1 MSLAD
6 TIRSDWDKIFTGTLD
21 FGKFLSSISAAD
33 GEPKCID
40 AWLPDSTDMLPTKQG
55 SGNSA
60 TSIRMV
66 PRIKVK
72 TERNWIRGEIKKWF
86 EEHLEEIQNKV
97 TPYLPSDKDE
107 VYNWEIFEKVMSG
120 TGLPS
125 LLVTA
130 TKEGG
135 NKDRP
140 AFRFLVQPKGL
151 TAGAGGQREDPHEL
165 MTAILIRLQKKVV
178 LGNIN
183 RKKDDKRHEAYKE
196 LVDELAANA
205 NKVVGGSGLNG
216 FYIDGSA
223 KNEPDLVNLAK
234 ALSVSNFILQK
245 IGKNATVNA
254 VWQTG
259 KQWANEIS
267 KFNPDSK
274 DIKNYNSSDIIV
286 KFTTTGSKGGVH
298 YWGISLK
305 KKGITDAEPTLLNK
319 PLMGSRGFIS
329 KKMEKADRDV
339 VDNAKKDF
347 FVRAIQRKLNGENLY
362 KGKNV
367 STMSLK
373 DVLKTAN
380 SLFLDSNEKSDML
393 TGRGE
398 YRGIKNTY
406 FEALHIAFM
415 GVVGHNAA
423 GKVVNKNKAEE
434 FSKEFMDLI
443 FKINMDQYVNDANF
457 HFSLITG
464 VGDYKSSK
472 VMQVKPPIEK
482 EGRTTSEIF
491 KNLWEDPENVSYRFI
506 PGRANSGAKKMAFEE
521 GATAAKLFYELKIGP
536 PRNEHSIVM
545 LEVRYKGALTS
556 EPQFQV
562 FMSTRPN
569 SFSALYKK
577 VAKAKGS
584 SIRRW

>member
-6 TIRSDWDKIFTGTLD
+6 TIRSDWGKIFTGTLD

>member
-6 TIRSDWDKIFTGTLD
+6 TVRSDWDKIFTGSLD

-33 GEPKCID
+33 GEPRCID

-66 PRIKVK
+66 PRIKVR

-151 TAGAGGQREDPHEL
+151 TAGDGGKREDPHEL

-347 FVRAIQRKLNGENLY
+347 FVRAIRRKLNGGNLY

-367 STMSLK
+367 SAMSLK

-423 GKVVNKNKAEE
+423 GRVVNKKKAEE

-491 KNLWEDPENVSYRFI
+491 KKIWEDPENVSYRFI

-545 LEVRYKGALTS
+545 L
-556 EPQFQV
+556 
-562 FMSTRPN
+562 
-569 SFSALYKK
+569 
-577 VAKAKGS
+577 
-584 SIRRW
+584 

>member
-6 TIRSDWDKIFTGTLD
+6 TIRSDWGKIFTGTLD

-347 FVRAIQRKLNGENLY
+347 FVRAIQRKLNGGNLY

>member
-6 TIRSDWDKIFTGTLD
+6 TVRSDWDKIFTGSLD

-33 GEPKCID
+33 GEPRCID

-66 PRIKVK
+66 PRIKVR

-151 TAGAGGQREDPHEL
+151 TAGDGGKREDPHEL

-347 FVRAIQRKLNGENLY
+347 FVRAIRRKLNGGNLY

-367 STMSLK
+367 SAMSLK

-423 GKVVNKNKAEE
+423 GRVVNKKKAEE

-491 KNLWEDPENVSYRFI
+491 KKIWEDPENVSYRFI

-562 FMSTRPN
+562 FMSTRSN

>member
-40 AWLPDSTDMLPTKQG
+40 AWLSDSTDMLPDKGTGVNK
-55 SGNSA
+55 
-60 TSIRMV
+60 TTVRMV

-107 VYNWEIFEKVMSG
+107 VYNWEVWENKVSG
-120 TGLPS
+120 TGLLS

-135 NKDRP
+135 NRSRP
-140 AFRFLVQPKGL
+140 AFKFLVQPKGL
-151 TAGAGGQREDPHEL
+151 TAGAGGQREDPHES

-319 PLMGSRGFIS
+319 PLMGARGFIS

-347 FVRAIQRKLNGENLY
+347 FVRAIQRKLNGGNLY

-367 STMSLK
+367 SAMSLK

-423 GKVVNKNKAEE
+423 GRVVNKKKAEE

-491 KNLWEDPENVSYRFI
+491 KKIWEDPENVSYRFI

-562 FMSTRPN
+562 FMSTRSN

>member
-6 TIRSDWDKIFTGTLD
+6 TIRSNWDNIFTGDLD
-21 FGKFLSSISAAD
+21 FKKFLESISAAD
-33 GEPKCID
+33 GQPRCID
-40 AWLPDSTDMLPTKQG
+40 EWLTNSEDMLPSKGTGTNQ
-55 SGNSA
+55 S
-60 TSIRMV
+60 TVRMV

-72 TERNWIRGEIKKWF
+72 TERNWIRGEIKDWF
-86 EEHLEEIQNKV
+86 EKNLELLQNRVTSYLPRDKGEVYVWEVKEKKV
-97 TPYLPSDKDE
+97 T
-107 VYNWEIFEKVMSG
+107 G
-120 TGLPS
+120 TGLLS
-125 LLVTA
+125 LVVTA
-130 TKEGG
+130 TKEGST
-135 NKDRP
+135 NPTFK
-140 AFRFLVQPKGL
+140 FLIQPKGL
-151 TAGAGGQREDPHEL
+151 TAGAAGQREDPHEL

-178 LGNIN
+178 LSNIN
-183 RKKDDKRHEAYKE
+183 RKADAKRQEAYKE
-196 LVDELAANA
+196 LVDDLYQNA
-205 NKVVGGSGLNG
+205 NKVIGGSGLAG
-216 FYIDGSA
+216 FYIDPPTN
-223 KNEPDLVNLAK
+223 NEPDLVNLAK

-245 IGKNATVNA
+245 IGRNATVNE

-267 KFNPDSK
+267 RFNPDSK

-286 KFTTTGSKGGVH
+286 KFTTTGPKGGVH

-319 PLMGSRGFIS
+319 PLMGAKGFIA
-329 KKMEKADRDV
+329 KKMSQEERGI
-339 VDNAKKDF
+339 VDAAKKDF
-347 FVRAIQRKLNGENLY
+347 FVRAIKRKLGGVIY
-362 KGKNV
+362 KNKDVGK
-367 STMSLK
+367 MSLK

-380 SLFLDSNEKSDML
+380 SLFIEKIDKNNML

-398 YRGIKNTY
+398 YSGIKNTY
-406 FEALHIAFM
+406 FEALHKAFM
-415 GVVGHNAA
+415 SVVGHDEK
-423 GKVVNKNKAEE
+423 GKVINKNKAEE
-434 FSKEFMDLI
+434 FCKDFMDLI
-443 FKINMDQYVNDANF
+443 FKINMDQYISDANF

-491 KNLWEDPENVSYRFI
+491 KKLWEDPENVNYRFI
-506 PGRANSGAKKMAFEE
+506 PGGANSGVKKMAFEE
-521 GATAAKLFYELKIGP
+521 GAEAAKLFYELKIGP
-536 PRNEHSIVM
+536 PGNEHSIVM

-577 VAKAKGS
+577 VAKQKGS
-584 SIRRW
+584 KIRRW

>member
-40 AWLPDSTDMLPTKQG
+40 AWLSDSTDMLPDKGTGVNK
-55 SGNSA
+55 
-60 TSIRMV
+60 TTVRMV

-107 VYNWEIFEKVMSG
+107 VYNWEVWENKVSG
-120 TGLPS
+120 TGLLS

-135 NKDRP
+135 NRSRP
-140 AFRFLVQPKGL
+140 AFKFLVQPKGL

-319 PLMGSRGFIS
+319 PLMGARGFIS
-329 KKMEKADRDV
+329 KKMEKADRDM

-347 FVRAIQRKLNGENLY
+347 FVRAIQRKLNGGNLY

-491 KNLWEDPENVSYRFI
+491 KELWKDPENVSYRFI

>member
-6 TIRSDWDKIFTGTLD
+6 TVRSDWDKIFTGSLD

-33 GEPKCID
+33 GEPRCID

-183 RKKDDKRHEAYKE
+183 RKKDDKRQEAYKE

-319 PLMGSRGFIS
+319 PLMGARGFIS

-347 FVRAIQRKLNGENLY
+347 FVRAIQRKLNGGNLY

-367 STMSLK
+367 SAMSLK

-423 GKVVNKNKAEE
+423 GRVVNKKKAEE

-491 KNLWEDPENVSYRFI
+491 KKIWEDPENVSYRFI

-562 FMSTRPN
+562 FMSTRSN

>member
-40 AWLPDSTDMLPTKQG
+40 AWLSDSTDMLPDKGTGVNK
-55 SGNSA
+55 
-60 TSIRMV
+60 TTVRMV

-107 VYNWEIFEKVMSG
+107 VYNWEVWENKVSG
-120 TGLPS
+120 TGLLS

-135 NKDRP
+135 NRSRP
-140 AFRFLVQPKGL
+140 AFKFLVQPKGL
-151 TAGAGGQREDPHEL
+151 TAGAAGQREDPHEL

-183 RKKDDKRHEAYKE
+183 RKKDDKRQEAYKE

-319 PLMGSRGFIS
+319 PLMGARGFIS
-329 KKMEKADRDV
+329 KKMEKADRDM

-347 FVRAIQRKLNGENLY
+347 FVRAIQRKLNGGNLY

-423 GKVVNKNKAEE
+423 GKVVNKKKAEE

-536 PRNEHSIVM
+536 PRKEHSIVM

-562 FMSTRPN
+562 FMSTRSN

>member
-6 TIRSDWDKIFTGTLD
+6 TIRSDWDTIFTGDLD
-21 FGKFLSSISAAD
+21 FAKFLASISAAD
-33 GEPKCID
+33 GEPRCID
-40 AWLPDSTDMLPTKQG
+40 AWLPDSTDMLPNKGTG
-55 SGNSA
+55 VNN
-60 TSIRMV
+60 TTVRMV

-72 TERNWIRGEIKKWF
+72 TERNWVRGEIKKWF

-97 TPYLPSDKDE
+97 TPYLPSDKDQ
-107 VYNWEIFEKVMSG
+107 VYNWEVFEKKTSG
-120 TGLPS
+120 TGLLS
-125 LLVTA
+125 LFVTA

-135 NKDRP
+135 SRDRA
-140 AFRFLVQPKGL
+140 AFKFLVQPKGL
-151 TAGAGGQREDPHEL
+151 TAGAAGQREDPHEL

-183 RKKDDKRHEAYKE
+183 RKADSKRQEAYKE
-196 LVDELAANA
+196 LVDELASNA
-205 NKVVGGSGLNG
+205 NKVVGGSGLSG
-216 FYIDGSA
+216 FYIDPP
-223 KNEPDLVNLAK
+223 KNEEPDLVNLAK

-259 KQWANEIS
+259 KQWATEIS

-286 KFTTTGSKGGVH
+286 KFTTSGSKGGVH

-319 PLMGSRGFIS
+319 PLMGTRGFIS
-329 KKMEKADRDV
+329 KKMDKADRDV
-339 VDNAKKDF
+339 VDAAKKDF
-347 FVRAIQRKLNGENLY
+347 FVKAIQRKLNGGNLY
-362 KGKNV
+362 KGKSV
-367 STMSLK
+367 SAMNLK

-380 SLFLDSNEKSDML
+380 SLFLDSNDKSDML

-406 FEALHIAFM
+406 FEALHTAFM
-415 GVVGHNAA
+415 GVVGHDSN
-423 GKVVNKNKAEE
+423 GRVVNKKKAED

-536 PRNEHSIVM
+536 PKKEHSIVM

>member
-6 TIRSDWDKIFTGTLD
+6 TVRSDWDKIFTGSLD

-33 GEPKCID
+33 GEPRCID

-135 NKDRP
+135 NRSRP
-140 AFRFLVQPKGL
+140 AFKFLVQPKGL
-151 TAGAGGQREDPHEL
+151 TAGAAGQREDPHEL

-319 PLMGSRGFIS
+319 PLMGARGFIS

-347 FVRAIQRKLNGENLY
+347 FVRAIQRKLNGGNLY

-367 STMSLK
+367 SAMSLK

-415 GVVGHNAA
+415 SVVGHNAA
-423 GKVVNKNKAEE
+423 GKVVNKKKAEE

-491 KNLWEDPENVSYRFI
+491 KKLWEDPENVSYRFI

>member
-6 TIRSDWDKIFTGTLD
+6 TIRSDWGKIFTGTLD

-305 KKGITDAEPTLLNK
+305 KRGITDAEPTLLNK

>member
-40 AWLPDSTDMLPTKQG
+40 AWLSDSTDMLPDKGTGVNK
-55 SGNSA
+55 
-60 TSIRMV
+60 TTVRMV

-319 PLMGSRGFIS
+319 PLMGARGFIS
-329 KKMEKADRDV
+329 KKMKKADRDV

-347 FVRAIQRKLNGENLY
+347 FVRAIQRKLNGGNLY

-367 STMSLK
+367 SAMSLK

-415 GVVGHNAA
+415 GVVGHNAV
-423 GKVVNKNKAEE
+423 GKVVDKKKAEE

-562 FMSTRPN
+562 FMSTRSN

>member
-6 TIRSDWDKIFTGTLD
+6 TIRSDWGKIFTGTLD

-86 EEHLEEIQNKV
+86 EEHLEEIRNKV

>member
-40 AWLPDSTDMLPTKQG
+40 AWLSDSTDMLPDKGTGVNK
-55 SGNSA
+55 
-60 TSIRMV
+60 TTVRMV

-107 VYNWEIFEKVMSG
+107 VYNWEVWENKVSG
-120 TGLPS
+120 TGLLS

-135 NKDRP
+135 NRSRP
-140 AFRFLVQPKGL
+140 AFKFLVQPKGL

-319 PLMGSRGFIS
+319 PLMGARGFIS
-329 KKMEKADRDV
+329 KKMKKADRDV

-347 FVRAIQRKLNGENLY
+347 FVRAIQRKLNGGNLY

-367 STMSLK
+367 SAMSLK

-415 GVVGHNAA
+415 GVVGHNAV
-423 GKVVNKNKAEE
+423 GKVVDKKKAEE

-536 PRNEHSIVM
+536 PRKEHSIVM

>member
-1 MSLAD
+1 MSVAD
-6 TIRSDWDKIFTGTLD
+6 TVRRDWDKIFKDNLD
-21 FGKFLSSISAAD
+21 FGKFLASISAAD

-40 AWLPDSTDMLPTKQG
+40 AWVSDSTDMLPDKGTGTNK
-55 SGNSA
+55 S
-60 TSIRMV
+60 TVRMV

-72 TERNWIRGEIKKWF
+72 TERNWVRGEIKAWF
-86 EEHLEEIQNKV
+86 EKHLEELQNKV
-97 TPYLPSDKDE
+97 NPYLPLDRGE
-107 VYNWEIFEKVMSG
+107 VYTWEVWEKKVTG
-120 TGLPS
+120 TGLNS

-135 NKDRP
+135 DRDR
-140 AFRFLVQPKGL
+140 ATFKFLVQPKGL

-183 RKKDDKRHEAYKE
+183 RKTDAKRQEAYKE

-205 NKVVGGSGLNG
+205 NKVVGASGLSG

-245 IGKNATVNA
+245 LGNNATVNA

-274 DIKNYNSSDIIV
+274 DIKNYNSSDIII

-329 KKMEKADRDV
+329 KKMEKSDRDA
-339 VDNAKKDF
+339 VDQAKKDF
-347 FVRAIQRKLNGENLY
+347 FVQVIKRKLNGGTIY
-362 KGKNV
+362 KNKNV
-367 STMSLK
+367 NTMPLK

-380 SLFLDSNEKSDML
+380 SLFLDTNDKSDML

-406 FEALHIAFM
+406 FEAIHKAFM
-415 GVVGHNAA
+415 SVVGHDER
-423 GKVVNKNKAEE
+423 GRVVNKNKAKE
-434 FSKEFMDLI
+434 FSQEFMDLI
-443 FKINMDQYVNDANF
+443 FKINMDQYVKDANF

-472 VMQVKPPIEK
+472 VLQIKPPIEK

-491 KNLWEDPENVSYRFI
+491 KKLWEDPENVSYRFI
-506 PGRANSGAKKMAFEE
+506 PGRANSGDKKMAFEE

-536 PRNEHSIVM
+536 PKNEHSIVM

-577 VAKAKGS
+577 VAKEKAGK
-584 SIRRW
+584 ILRW

>member
-40 AWLPDSTDMLPTKQG
+40 AWLSDSTDMLPDKGTGVNK
-55 SGNSA
+55 
-60 TSIRMV
+60 TTVRMV

-107 VYNWEIFEKVMSG
+107 VYNWEVWENKVSG
-120 TGLPS
+120 TGLLS

-135 NKDRP
+135 NRSRP
-140 AFRFLVQPKGL
+140 AFKFLVQPKGL

-319 PLMGSRGFIS
+319 PLMGARGFIS
-329 KKMEKADRDV
+329 KKMKKADRDV

-347 FVRAIQRKLNGENLY
+347 FVRAIQRKLNGGNLY

-367 STMSLK
+367 SAMSLK

-415 GVVGHNAA
+415 GVVGHNAV
-423 GKVVNKNKAEE
+423 GKVVDKKKAEE

-491 KNLWEDPENVSYRFI
+491 KKIWEDPENVSYRFI

>member
-6 TIRSDWDKIFTGTLD
+6 TIRSDWDKIFTGSLD

-40 AWLPDSTDMLPTKQG
+40 AWLPDSTDMLPDKGTGVNK
-55 SGNSA
+55 
-60 TSIRMV
+60 TTVRMV

-107 VYNWEIFEKVMSG
+107 VYNWEVWENKVSG
-120 TGLPS
+120 TGLLS

-135 NKDRP
+135 NRSRP
-140 AFRFLVQPKGL
+140 AFKFLVQPKGL
-151 TAGAGGQREDPHEL
+151 TAGAAGQREDPHEL

-183 RKKDDKRHEAYKE
+183 RKKDDKRQEAYKE

-319 PLMGSRGFIS
+319 PLMGARGFIS
-329 KKMEKADRDV
+329 KKMEKADRDM

-347 FVRAIQRKLNGENLY
+347 FVRAIQRKLNGGNLY

-367 STMSLK
+367 SAMSLK

-423 GKVVNKNKAEE
+423 GRVVNKKKAEE

-491 KNLWEDPENVSYRFI
+491 KKLWEDPENVSYRFI

-562 FMSTRPN
+562 FMSTRSN